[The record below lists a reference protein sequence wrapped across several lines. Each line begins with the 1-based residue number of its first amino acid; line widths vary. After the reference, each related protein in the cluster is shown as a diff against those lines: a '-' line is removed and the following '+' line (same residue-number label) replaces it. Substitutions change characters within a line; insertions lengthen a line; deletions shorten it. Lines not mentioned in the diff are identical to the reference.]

1 MCAQEIA
8 AGQVRY
14 AVFRRYAP
22 CLGAFAGSDRTKQ
35 DKIEGA
41 GDPSDPISAQ

>member
-1 MCAQEIA
+1 MPAQQIA
-8 AGQVRY
+8 AGEVRH

-22 CLGAFAGSDRTKQ
+22 GLGAFAGSDGTKQ

-41 GDPSDPISAQ
+41 RNPSDPISAQ